1 MADLHIQEVDRG
13 VIFTLKVVAG
23 SSKTAV
29 CGLIDDKLKIKVAAA
44 REKGKANQCLLAFVA
59 RQLGVKKNEVSII
72 SGRTSA
78 IKQVQVAGMT
88 ADMLRKRLNLSEQG

>member
-13 VIFTLKVVAG
+13 VIFALKVVAG

-29 CGLIDDKLKIKVAAA
+29 CGLIDNKLKIKVAAA
-44 REKGKANQCLLAFVA
+44 REKGKANQCLLVFLAK
-59 RQLGVKKNEVSII
+59 QLGVKKNEVGIV

-78 IKQVQVAGMT
+78 VKQVQVAGMT
-88 ADMLRKRLNLSEQG
+88 ADMLRKRLNLTEQG